1 MSACLSGLDV
11 TLNRRPTNRCVW
23 RAAVLVPT
31 MTSRDKE
38 FPAATDLTNMGGF
51 LTEEPKE
58 VVIAKAN
65 LVEHL
70 RNIDAA
76 CDDARLSAVEKI
88 KRIKEEVGKAQE
100 CLKRL

>member
-1 MSACLSGLDV
+1 
-11 TLNRRPTNRCVW
+11 
-23 RAAVLVPT
+23 
-31 MTSRDKE
+31 
-38 FPAATDLTNMGGF
+38 
-51 LTEEPKE
+51 LTEETKE

-88 KRIKEEVGKAQE
+88 KRIKEGSREGARMSQAPVAPTTRARYIRHHSDEG
-100 CLKRL
+100 